1 MAGNRKMESPL
12 KILKRYHIHPVK
24 RLGQSF
30 LVDNNITSRIVDAS
44 KIDEGDTVVEI
55 GAGLG
60 AMTAM
65 IAITVKKVVALEIDP
80 KLVAVLGE
88 ELKDISNVE
97 IIHADVLR
105 YDFSAPACGGI
116 RIKVI
121 GNIPYNVSSQIL
133 FRLIEFREHISSA
146 TLMFQKEVADRITA
160 PPGTKEYGILSVI
173 ISMYAAP
180 SKIMTVPATC
190 FYPRP
195 KVDSVVLKMDMREG
209 PLYPLENH
217 DIFIETVKT
226 AFSKRRKTLANNL
239 KDMDRLRSKGVDVS
253 ALLDEAGIDGRRRG
267 ETLTVEEFGRL
278 SNTINHSRCSQ

>member
-1 MAGNRKMESPL
+1 MESPL
-12 KILKRYHIHPVK
+12 KILKRYHIQPVK

-44 KIDEGDTVVEI
+44 KINDGDTVVEI

-65 IAITVKKVVALEIDP
+65 MAP
-80 KLVAVLGE
+80 RVAVLRE
-88 ELKDISNVE
+88 ELKDVSNVD
-97 IIHADVLR
+97 IIHEDVLR
-105 YDFSAPACGGI
+105 YDFSEPTCGGI

-121 GNIPYNVSSQIL
+121 GNIPYNVSSQIV

-146 TLMFQKEVADRITA
+146 TLMFQKEVADRIAA

-173 ISMYAAP
+173 VTMYAAAA
-180 SKIMTVPATC
+180 KVMTVPATC

-195 KVDSVVLKMDMREG
+195 KVDSAVLKMDMRDG
-209 PLYPLENH
+209 LLYPIENH
-217 DIFIETVKT
+217 DVFIETVKT

-239 KDMDRLRSKGVDVS
+239 KDMDKVRSKGIDVS
-253 ALLDEAGIDGRRRG
+253 VLFEETGIDGRRRG

-278 SNTINHSRCSQ
+278 SNTINRLR